1 MKLVPGLYEVA
12 ITEELERALGRL
24 EDSESFR
31 ELLTRE
37 AAPHV
42 LARVLHDATLKAL
55 RALPTEG
62 KLEKQVELAN
72 TLLKVLADASKESGL
87 SEDDWIRRPAELLLA
102 VTRRADKR
110 LGSGEVVR
118 PSLPLRHSDLLVN
131 GPRDLRIGHE
141 VRRELASADRVDLLI
156 SFVKWSGIRLLV
168 NELRAFVER
177 RPGSL
182 RVLTTTYMGA
192 SESDAIEFLIQ
203 QLGANVRISYD
214 TRRTRLHAKAW
225 LFHRDTGFSTALVGS
240 SNLSSAALLDG
251 IEWNVRL
258 SAVDNGP
265 ILSKFVTTFD
275 QYWADDEF
283 EPYDRDRFREASR
296 RRDADRDA
304 LAQAVQLRP
313 YPHQQ
318 AALDALATERANGHH
333 QNLIVAATGSGKT
346 VIAALDYAR
355 TCKGA
360 DRPTL
365 LFVAHREEILRQ
377 SLATYRAALRDGNF
391 GERLVGEDRPISS
404 RHVFASIQSLHE
416 RRLAQLAREAYDVVV
431 IDEFHHAEADTYV
444 ALLEHLTPRTLLGL
458 TATPERADGKN
469 VLGWFGNRIAYE
481 LRLWDAIDKS
491 LVVPFQYF
499 GIHDGTDLSTI
510 DFKSGRYDVASL
522 EKLYTAD
529 DVRALAVLRELE
541 RQVPRR
547 DELRAL
553 GFCVSVRHAEFMAA
567 FFSAR
572 GLPSV
577 AVSGETP
584 AAQRSEAL
592 QRLRSGDVKVIFS
605 RDLFNEG
612 LDVPSVNTVLFLRPT
627 ESATVFLQQLGRGL
641 RHEDGKACL
650 TVLDFVGSARREFRF
665 DERFRALT
673 GAATRRDVER
683 AVREGFPHLPSGCE
697 IRLDRETQRAVLEN
711 VRAHLGSN
719 RSELLKDLRGIGECR
734 LPEFLSQTGLEPE
747 DLYRPNE
754 SSRILTNLRRELKL
768 RPGDQLDFEPARA
781 LARVLHVDDPERL
794 GRWREWLSAARP
806 PTDARDP
813 YVLMLFAVLGYARA
827 PVRVLPECFQALWR
841 ERDLVEEIGEL
852 FGILTDRLRRPTH
865 ALAESVFRI
874 HATYSRDEISAGLL
888 QFGSGE
894 HLVRPQAG
902 VLKADDAKSDI
913 LYVTLDKDPKH
924 FTPTTLFNDY
934 PISPKLFHWESQS
947 ATRAESPTGRRYQQA
962 QFGAAWRT
970 LLFVRQSKETA
981 IGTTAPYLFLGP
993 VRYVSHE
1000 GEKPMRI
1007 TWELEREMPPVF
1019 FAEAKVAA
1027 G

>member
-1 MKLVPGLYEVA
+1 MKLVPGLYESA
-12 ITEELERALGRL
+12 ITEELAKALKEL
-24 EDSESFR
+24 ESTKSVR
-31 ELLTRE
+31 EALTRD

-42 LARVLHDATLKAL
+42 LARMLHDASLKAL
-55 RALPTEG
+55 RSLPSENQ
-62 KLEKQVELAN
+62 LEKQVELAN
-72 TLLKVLADASKESGL
+72 KLLKLLGEASEHSGI
-87 SEDDWIRRPAELLLA
+87 SEGDWIRRPAELLLA
-102 VTRRADKR
+102 VTRDADKR
-110 LGSGEVVR
+110 LGTGEVVR

-131 GPRDLRIGHE
+131 GPRDLRIGNE

-168 NELRAFVER
+168 KELREFVER
-177 RPGSL
+177 RPGGL

-192 SESDAIEFLIQ
+192 SEADAIEFLINE
-203 QLGANVRISYD
+203 LGAAVRISYD

-225 LFHRDTGFSTALVGS
+225 LFHRDTGFSTGLVGS
-240 SNLSSAALLDG
+240 SNLSSAAMLDG

-258 SAVDNGP
+258 SAVDNAP
-265 ILSKFVTTFD
+265 ILNKFVTTFD

-283 EPYDRDRFREASR
+283 EPYDRTRFLESTL

-304 LAQAVQLRP
+304 LAQALQLRP

-318 AALDALATERANGHH
+318 AALDALATERANKHH
-333 QNLIVAATGSGKT
+333 KNLIVAATGSGKT

-355 TCKGA
+355 LCKGA
-360 DRPTL
+360 ERPTL
-365 LFVAHREEILRQ
+365 LFVAHRQEILRQ
-377 SLATYRAALRDGNF
+377 SVATFRAAMRDGHF
-391 GERLVGEDRPISS
+391 GELLVGDERPISS

-416 RRLAQLAREAYDVVV
+416 RRLAQLAPDAYEVV
-431 IDEFHHAEADTYV
+431 IVDEFHHAEADTYV
-444 ALLEHLTPRTLLGL
+444 ALLEHLKPKYLVGL

-469 VLGWFGNRIAYE
+469 ILSWFENRIAYE

-510 DFKSGRYDVASL
+510 DFKAGRYDVSAL
-522 EKLYTAD
+522 ERLYTAD
-529 DVRALAVLRELE
+529 DVRAMAVLRELE

-547 DELRAL
+547 DGLRAL

-567 FFSAR
+567 FFKSKGVPA
-572 GLPSV
+572 L

-584 AAQRSEAL
+584 PAERHEAL
-592 QRLRSGDVKVIFS
+592 QRLRSGQVKVIFS

-627 ESATVFLQQLGRGL
+627 ESATIFLQQLGRGL
-641 RHEDGKACL
+641 RHEDGKSCL

-665 DERFRALT
+665 DERFRALS

-683 AVREGFPHLPSGCE
+683 AVQDGFPHLPAGCE

-719 RSELLKDLRGIGECR
+719 RNELLKDLRGIGDVR
-734 LPEFLSQTGLEPE
+734 LPEFLDKTGLTPE
-747 DLYRPNE
+747 ELYRDNE
-754 SSRILTNLRRELKL
+754 SSRVLTNLRRELKL
-768 RPGDQLDFEPARA
+768 RPGDQLEFEPARA
-781 LARVLHVDDPERL
+781 LARVLHVDDPDRL
-794 GRWREWLSAARP
+794 VRWREWLGSPKP
-806 PTDARDP
+806 PTDSNDP
-813 YVLMLFAVLGYARA
+813 YVLMLFAVLGYVRA
-827 PVRVLPECFQALWR
+827 PVADLPQLFAELWK
-841 ERDLVEEIGEL
+841 ERDLVEELFDL
-852 FGILTDRLRRPTH
+852 FGVLADRVRRPTF
-865 ALAESVFRI
+865 ALAKSAFRV
-874 HATYSRDEISAGLL
+874 HATYSRDEISAGLKEL
-888 QFGSGE
+888 RKGKLMRTQGGVFNAE
-894 HLVRPQAG
+894 DAQA
-902 VLKADDAKSDI
+902 DI
-913 LYVTLDKDPKH
+913 LYVTLNKDPKH

-934 PISPKLFHWESQS
+934 PISPRLFHWESQS
-947 ATRAESPTGRRYQQA
+947 ATRAESPTARRYQKA
-962 QFGAAWRT
+962 DFGGDWRT

-1019 FAEAKVAA
+1019 FSEAKVAA